1 MRLPDQHDRGTLD
14 APDRRLDRIVVGVDF
29 TESSLAVAQWV
40 GRHLARAAEL
50 LVHVTPM
57 AMMPNVARAGS
68 NRLAIVDGRS
78 SDRVRS
84 LRGALRGL
92 ASLIVG
98 TRTAV
103 DVRVGDP
110 ATQLA
115 AYANMVDADLVVVA
129 GSTKYHVAPHD
140 EAATTHQLLR
150 CVGRPVLVTR
160 NVHAT
165 PTTVLAVVADD
176 RDASP
181 VLAAAGMVAIACA
194 ARVARLRVTTRAAT
208 ESTGRLEHRLRAT
221 DDSPAKFNAA
231 AAEAER
237 VRVILDAARE
247 LRAEIV
253 AVGTHTPAGETTRD
267 DGDAAAHMLV
277 RTTSCS
283 VLVVPEFTKVL
294 PAPPHLEVE
303 GHSRRYRHDNPQTA
317 SIGRSRVDQQ
327 VTRQSPN
334 SVTSPAGRS
343 TSR

>member
-129 GSTKYHVAPHD
+129 GSTKYHVAPHTRPRQPISCS
-140 EAATTHQLLR
+140 AASVARYSSPATCTR
-150 CVGRPVLVTR
+150 RRRPCSRSL
-160 NVHAT
+160 
-165 PTTVLAVVADD
+165 PTTGM
-176 RDASP
+176 RRRCSP
-181 VLAAAGMVAIACA
+181 
-194 ARVARLRVTTRAAT
+194 
-208 ESTGRLEHRLRAT
+208 
-221 DDSPAKFNAA
+221 
-231 AAEAER
+231 
-237 VRVILDAARE
+237 
-247 LRAEIV
+247 
-253 AVGTHTPAGETTRD
+253 
-267 DGDAAAHMLV
+267 
-277 RTTSCS
+277 
-283 VLVVPEFTKVL
+283 
-294 PAPPHLEVE
+294 
-303 GHSRRYRHDNPQTA
+303 PQEWW
-317 SIGRSRVDQQ
+317 R
-327 VTRQSPN
+327 
-334 SVTSPAGRS
+334 
-343 TSR
+343 